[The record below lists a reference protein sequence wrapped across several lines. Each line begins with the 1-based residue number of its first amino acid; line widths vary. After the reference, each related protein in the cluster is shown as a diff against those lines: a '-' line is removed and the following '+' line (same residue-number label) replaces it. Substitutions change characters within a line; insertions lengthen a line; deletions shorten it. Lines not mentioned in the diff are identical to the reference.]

1 MSFMATAIIGSSVV
15 GGVLSSRAQT
25 RAARSASQAQ
35 QAGDAAAIAEQR
47 RQFDAVQ
54 QLLAPYIQSGN
65 TALTAQQ
72 ALIGLAGPEAQQQAI
87 TALEQ
92 GPEFNSLVRSGE
104 DAIRQSAS
112 ATGGLRGGNIQDA
125 LAKYRPEVLAGLINQ
140 QYGRLG
146 DLSTLGQNA
155 AVGQANAG
163 QQTGANVS
171 NLLSQQ
177 GASQAGYQLA
187 RGQATADLW
196 GNIAG
201 SVGLTAGLGG
211 FDGLGNLFQ
220 RGGGAAPTG
229 TYNGINFS
237 QFSDIRLKE
246 NVERIGTRSGHNWY
260 RFRYVWDEP
269 GTIREGV
276 MAHEIMATHPEAVGE
291 RDGFLTV
298 DYRKLGIEDAAH

>member
-15 GGVLSSRAQT
+15 GGVLSSRSQKS
-25 RAARSASQAQ
+25 AAKSASQAQ

-72 ALIGLAGPEAQQQAI
+72 QLIGLAGPEAQQQAI

-92 GPEFNSLVRSGE
+92 GPEFNSLVRNGE

-112 ATGGLRGGNIQDA
+112 ATGGLRGGNIQEA
-125 LAKYRPEVLAGLINQ
+125 LAKFRPEVLAGLINQ

-146 DLSTLGQNA
+146 QMVGVGQSS

-163 QQTGANVS
+163 QQMGNNVS
-171 NLLSQQ
+171 QLLSQQ
-177 GASQAGYQLA
+177 GASEAGYQLA

-201 SVGLTAGLGG
+201 SVGLAGGLGAFG
-211 FDGLGNLFQ
+211 NLGNLFK
-220 RGGGAAPTG
+220 RTGAEAPAG
-229 TYNGINFS
+229 SYNGIGMGRAYSTPVF
-237 QFSDIRLKE
+237 
-246 NVERIGTRSGHNWY
+246 
-260 RFRYVWDEP
+260 
-269 GTIREGV
+269 
-276 MAHEIMATHPEAVGE
+276 
-291 RDGFLTV
+291 
-298 DYRKLGIEDAAH
+298 